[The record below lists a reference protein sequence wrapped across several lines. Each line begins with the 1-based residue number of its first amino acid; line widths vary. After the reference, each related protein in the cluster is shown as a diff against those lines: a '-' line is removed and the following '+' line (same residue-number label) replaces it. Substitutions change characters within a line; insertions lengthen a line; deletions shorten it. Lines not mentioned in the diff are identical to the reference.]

1 MYAMYAKLIDNMLR
15 VAPRRLSVDDV
26 IVYNPP
32 EDMYLAAGYKPVKY
46 MTAPEAPDDYYYESG
61 WEEQDEAIVQTW
73 TLAPLPDDIG
83 EAEAYDIIFGGG
95 DA

>member
-1 MYAMYAKLIDNMLR
+1 MYAKLIDNMLR
-15 VAPRRLSVDDV
+15 IAPRMLSVDDV

-46 MTAPEAPDDYYYESG
+46 TTAPEAPDNYYYESG
-61 WEEQDEAIVQTW
+61 WEEQDEAIVQVW
-73 TLAPLPDDIG
+73 TLIPLPDEID

-95 DA
+95 GT